1 MTEAAIEDKRISLEE
16 VTKKVHDGA
25 HIAWGGFGYQRPPEA
40 FAMELIRQK
49 KRDLRIYT
57 CGSEHDLDILVGS
70 EVCFEFEVAFF
81 AIEALGLAPNLRRRS
96 KEGKV
101 KFEDYSN
108 LAMALR
114 FLGGALNV
122 PFMPIR
128 HMIGTDMLE
137 KTSLRKNKAKVIDC
151 PFTGIPIT
159 LLPSIQAD
167 FGVICAQKA
176 DQSGN
181 VQIFGIKGEDNEIA
195 RCAKKSIVFVEKIIS
210 NEEIRQNS
218 DKTMIPSLYV
228 DYVVELPFASW
239 PMQVFGMYDYDLPH
253 LQYYVQ
259 QCKTEEGWQEY
270 LGEWILS
277 VESHEGLLKKIGSQR
292 LKELRADPRYGY

>member
-1 MTEAAIEDKRISLEE
+1 M
-16 VTKKVHDGA
+16 VGA
-25 HIAWGGFGYQRPPEA
+25 G
-40 FAMELIRQK
+40 
-49 KRDLRIYT
+49 
-57 CGSEHDLDILVGS
+57 
-70 EVCFEFEVAFF
+70 VCLEFEVAFF

-128 HMIGTDMLE
+128 HMIGTDMME
-137 KTSLRKNKAKVIDC
+137 KTRLRKDKVKVIEC
-151 PFTGIPIT
+151 PFTGMPIT

-176 DQSGN
+176 DQAGN

-195 RCAKKSIVFVEKIIS
+195 RCAKKSIVFVEEIIS
-210 NEEIRQNS
+210 NETIRQNP
-218 DKTMIPSLYV
+218 DMTMIPGLYV
-228 DYVVELPFASW
+228 DYVVELPFGSW
-239 PMQVFGMYDYDLPH
+239 PMQVYGMYDYDLPH

-259 QCKTEEGWQEY
+259 QCQTEEGWRKY
-270 LGEWILS
+270 LDDWILG
-277 VESHEGLLKKIGSQR
+277 VGSHEGLLKKIGRKR

>member
-1 MTEAAIEDKRISLEE
+1 LTEPAIEDKRITLEE
-16 VTKKVHDGA
+16 VTKKVPNGA

-57 CGSEHDLDILVGS
+57 CGSEHDLDILVGA
-70 EVCFEFEVAFF
+70 EVCLEFEVAFF
-81 AIEALGLAPNLRRRS
+81 AIEALGLAPNLRRRT

-128 HMIGTDMLE
+128 HMIGTNMMD
-137 KTSLRKNKAKVIDC
+137 KFRLRKDKVKVLEC
-151 PFTGIPIT
+151 PFTGTPIT

-167 FGVICAQKA
+167 FGVICAQRA
-176 DQSGN
+176 DQAGN
-181 VQIFGIKGEDNEIA
+181 VQIFGIKGEDNEIT
-195 RCAKKSIVFVEKIIS
+195 RCAKKSIVFVEEIIS
-210 NEEIRQNS
+210 NEEIRQNP
-218 DKTMIPSLYV
+218 DMTTIPGLYV
-228 DYVVELPFASW
+228 DYVVELPFGSW
-239 PMQVFGMYDYDLPH
+239 PMQVYGMYDYDLPH

-259 QCKTEEGWQEY
+259 QCKTEEGWEEY
-270 LGEWILS
+270 MDEWIVG
-277 VESHEGLLKKIGSQR
+277 VENHQGLLERIGKKR
-292 LKELRADPRYGY
+292 LKELRADSRYGY

>member
-1 MTEAAIEDKRISLEE
+1 MTDNEDKLVTLEE
-16 VTKKVHDGA
+16 VAKKVPDGA

-49 KRDLRIYT
+49 KRGIRVYT
-57 CGSEHDLDILVGS
+57 CGSEHDLDIMVGA
-70 EVCFEFEVAFF
+70 EVCLEFEVAFF
-81 AIEALGLAPNLRRRS
+81 AIEALGLAPNLRRRT

-128 HMIGTDMLE
+128 HMIGTNMMD
-137 KTSLRKNKAKVIDC
+137 KTKLRINKATVTEC
-151 PFTGIPIT
+151 PFTNTPVV

-167 FGVICAQKA
+167 FGVVCAQKA
-176 DQSGN
+176 DAEGN
-181 VQIFGIKGEDNEIA
+181 VQIFGIKGEDNEIV
-195 RCAKKSIVFVEKIIS
+195 RGSKKTIVFAEEIIS
-210 NEEIRQNS
+210 NEEIRKNP
-218 DKTMIPSLYV
+218 DFTTIPALYV
-228 DYVVELPFASW
+228 DYIVELPFASW
-239 PMQVFGMYDYDLPH
+239 PMQSFGVYDYDLPH
-253 LQYYVQ
+253 LQMYMK

-270 LGEWILS
+270 LNEWILG
-277 VESHEGLLKKIGSQR
+277 VETHDGLLKKIGEKH
-292 LKELRADPRYGY
+292 LKELRADPKYGY

>member
-1 MTEAAIEDKRISLEE
+1 MTEAAIEDKRITLEE
-16 VTKKVHDGA
+16 ITKKVPDGA

-49 KRDLRIYT
+49 KRGIRVYT
-57 CGSEHDLDILVGS
+57 CGSEHDLDILVGA
-70 EVCFEFEVAFF
+70 EVCLEFEVAFF

-96 KEGKV
+96 QEGKV

-128 HMIGTDMLE
+128 HMIGTDMME
-137 KTSLRKNKAKVIDC
+137 KTRLRKDKAKVIDC
-151 PFTGIPIT
+151 PFTGMSIT

-176 DQSGN
+176 DQAGN
-181 VQIFGIKGEDNEIA
+181 VQIFGIKGEDNEIT
-195 RCAKKSIVFVEKIIS
+195 RCAKKSIVFVEEIIS
-210 NEEIRQNS
+210 NEEIRQHP
-218 DKTMIPSLYV
+218 DMTMIPGLYV
-228 DYVVELPFASW
+228 DYVVELPFGSW
-239 PMQVFGMYDYDLPH
+239 PMQVFGIYDYDLAH

-259 QCKTEEGWQEY
+259 ECKTEEGWQKY
-270 LGEWILS
+270 LDEWILG
-277 VESHEGLLKKIGSQR
+277 VENHEGLLKKIGEKR
-292 LKELRADPRYGY
+292 LKELRADPKYGY

>member
-1 MTEAAIEDKRISLEE
+1 LTEPAIEDKRISLEE

-49 KRDLRIYT
+49 KRGIRIYT
-57 CGSEHDLDILVGS
+57 CGSEHDLDILVGA
-70 EVCFEFEVAFF
+70 EVCLEFEVAFF

-122 PFMPIR
+122 PFIPIR
-128 HMIGTDMLE
+128 HMIGTDMME
-137 KTSLRKNKAKVIDC
+137 KTRLRKEKAKVIDC
-151 PFTGIPIT
+151 PFTGMPIT

-176 DQSGN
+176 DQAGN
-181 VQIFGIKGEDNEIA
+181 VQIFGIKGEDNEIT
-195 RCAKKSIVFVEKIIS
+195 RCAKTSIVFVEEIIS
-210 NEEIRQNS
+210 NEEIRQNP
-218 DKTMIPSLYV
+218 DMTMIPSLYV
-228 DYVVELPFASW
+228 DYVVELPFGSW
-239 PMQVFGMYDYDLPH
+239 PMQVYGMYDYDLPH

-259 QCKTEEGWQEY
+259 QCKTEEGWEEY
-270 LGEWILS
+270 LNEWILD
-277 VESHEGLLKKIGSQR
+277 VGSHDGLLKKIGEKR